1 MTRCVA
7 GTITKTV
14 RGNKYTYYEYF
25 EDGKTVQKYC
35 GPEGSRR
42 AKVRSLEI
50 EYRLLEK
57 KRMIVTG
64 RMSAI
69 KKEME
74 MLQAGPDGDI
84 PDDDQSRKD
93 RFCKLRDEQ

>member
-1 MTRCVA
+1 MIAPFLVIKRFISDPTTCCVA

-14 RGNKYTYYEYF
+14 RGNRYTYYEYF

-57 KRMIVTG
+57 RQTTITERMASV
-64 RMSAI
+64 
-69 KKEME
+69 KKE
-74 MLQAGPDGDI
+74 I
-84 PDDDQSRKD
+84 
-93 RFCKLRDEQ
+93 EQVEAETEGKIQ

>member
-1 MTRCVA
+1 MA

-35 GPEGSRR
+35 GPEGSRQAR
-42 AKVRSLEI
+42 IKSLEI

-57 KRMIVTG
+57 KQAAIAERMTSV
-64 RMSAI
+64 

-74 MLQAGPDGDI
+74 RAEAGTEDNDVI
-84 PDDDQSRKD
+84 
-93 RFCKLRDEQ
+93 

>member
-1 MTRCVA
+1 MISLFLVISVFISGLTTRYVT

-35 GPEGSRR
+35 GPKGNRQ
-42 AKVRSLEI
+42 AMVKALEI

-57 KRMIVTG
+57 KRMIMTR

-69 KKEME
+69 KKEMK
-74 MLQAGPDGDI
+74 MLQME
-84 PDDDQSRKD
+84 PDD
-93 RFCKLRDEQ
+93 